1 MPPRRYVI
9 EFVVSVPW
17 KHAGGGGFKPS
28 PALRRCRATLRTEKR
43 YVSRSASGVSETPCH
58 MRRQADAK
66 DCISHLVTRA
76 PLPARA

>member
-28 PALRRCRATLRTEKR
+28 PALRRCRATLRTKKR
-43 YVSRSASGVSETPCH
+43 YVRSASGVSEIDTMSVICV
-58 MRRQADAK
+58 RLIRL
-66 DCISHLVTRA
+66 HLSPPRA